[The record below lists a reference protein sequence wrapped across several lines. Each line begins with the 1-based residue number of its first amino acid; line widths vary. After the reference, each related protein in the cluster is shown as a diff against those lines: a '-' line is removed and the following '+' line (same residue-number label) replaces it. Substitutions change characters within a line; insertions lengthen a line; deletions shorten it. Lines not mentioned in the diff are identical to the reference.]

1 MRLNSARSQGRPQA
15 RPHAQSAGLLL
26 LIAALLAPNAQAA
39 SPAARPEMAA
49 HRALYALSLDPSN
62 RGDIASTTG
71 TMGFEV
77 IDACEGWTVRQR
89 LRMRVIDNEGHDIEM
104 VSDYATWEAK
114 TGLNFSFHMK
124 QTTEGAIT
132 SQTGGTAKLTRRGG
146 PGEVHYTSPEVAT
159 KALPPGTLFPMA
171 HTAAVIAAA
180 RDGKKFFTAPLFD
193 GTVDTGAQDSSAA
206 ILDWKKPQP
215 NKYLDLAGLYSTRV
229 RLAFFER
236 KPSAQ
241 TPDYQVGMRYWENGV
256 ADQMQMDFGEFA
268 VNATITEYAPLPRR
282 C

>member
-1 MRLNSARSQGRPQA
+1 MRPSSARPIA
-15 RPHAQSAGLLL
+15 FSAGLLL
-26 LIAALLAPNAQAA
+26 LLSAFVPANGQAGAPTAR
-39 SPAARPEMAA
+39 PEVAARPEMAA
-49 HRALYALSLDPSN
+49 HRALYDLSLDPSN
-62 RGDIASTTG
+62 RGDVIAANG
-71 TMGFEV
+71 TMGYEV

-89 LRMRVIDNEGHDIEM
+89 LRMMVTDTDGHDIEM

-114 TGLNFSFHMK
+114 NGLSFSFHMK

-132 SQTGGTAKLTRRGG
+132 SQTDGTAKLSRRGG
-146 PGEVHYTSPEVAT
+146 PGEVHYTTPEDVT

-171 HTAAVIAAA
+171 HTAALIAAA

-193 GTVDTGAQDSSAA
+193 GTVDDGAQDSSVA
-206 ILDWKKPQP
+206 ILDWKKPQA

-229 RLAFFER
+229 RLAFFDR
-236 KPSAQ
+236 TPSTV

-256 ADQMQMDFGEFA
+256 ADQMQMDFGDFG
-268 VNATITEYAPLPRR
+268 VNAAIREYTPLPRR